1 MPTYSYVCDTCG
13 HRFEQF
19 QTIVE
24 GPIRMCPKCGEER
37 VRRLIVG
44 GAGLIFKGSGFYI
57 TDYARS
63 KVPRQDG
70 STAGDRFKE
79 KAEKVDKSDKVKKDS
94 HVNSEKSSISNTND
108 R

>member
-1 MPTYSYVCDTCG
+1 MPTYSYICDACG

-24 GPIRMCPKCGEER
+24 EPIRICPNCEKER

-57 TDYARS
+57 TDYARA
-63 KVPRQDG
+63 KVPGQDG
-70 STAGDRFKE
+70 STANAGSKE
-79 KAEKVDKSDKVKKDS
+79 KANKIDKPDKIQ
-94 HVNSEKSSISNTND
+94 KSSRANSKTSSTDNTND
-108 R
+108 